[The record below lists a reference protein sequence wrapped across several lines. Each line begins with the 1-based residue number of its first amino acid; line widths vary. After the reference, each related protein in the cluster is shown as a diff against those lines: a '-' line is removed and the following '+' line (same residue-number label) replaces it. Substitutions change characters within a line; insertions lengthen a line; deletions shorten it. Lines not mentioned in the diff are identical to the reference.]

1 MFASE
6 WRSRACVSQ
15 RHPGRLFF
23 LGQYRPHLR
32 KHAGIWYCDGS
43 KTIGWGK
50 TWREAYATWVRNT
63 TPQNV
68 VAEPP
73 KFTYSWHTKAKPGE
87 VIEFN
92 VPTRMQR
99 VWAWFDRFFGERT

>member
-1 MFASE
+1 MLSVK
-6 WRSRACVSQ
+6 SRVLMSM
-15 RHPGRLFF
+15 RHPGHLLI
-23 LGQYRPHLR
+23 LGQRRPHLS
-32 KHAGIWYCDGS
+32 KVGLYWYCEGEN
-43 KTIGWGK
+43 TLGWGN
-50 TWREAYATWVRNT
+50 TWREAYAAWVRYT

-68 VAEPP
+68 IEPP